1 MNVWEL
7 LALKTGKHRENTLN
21 RPKYANGEKF
31 DAIIPTTG
39 SLHLNLAQTFASGSC
54 NSVILIHPNKKSP
67 QHAGVTGFEVAPR
80 AGLEPATYGL
90 TVRRSTN

>member
-39 SLHLNLAQTFASGSC
+39 SLHLNLAQTFASGSLLAIFAC
-54 NSVILIHPNKKSP
+54 PFSP
-67 QHAGVTGFEVAPR
+67 WW
-80 AGLEPATYGL
+80 Y
-90 TVRRSTN
+90 SW